1 MSNDRIV
8 GLEKLIVA
16 SSEFQ
21 ELEQNLKYFCPFEA
35 VGMTDQEI
43 RHAHFL
49 SYILDPNRPHGF
61 EDSYLRGFL
70 KIATKKALDQNSPI
84 RPIDIHLMDLNEV
97 RIHREK
103 DRIDLKIEI
112 PPVVTI
118 GQKGIVLV
126 FELKINAKEGKDQ
139 LRKYENKIREQHRDS
154 HSLFFFLTKKGED
167 PSEGSRD
174 SWTPLAISDVL
185 DEFKKIVT
193 RSIGDEAARKA
204 VEAYIAMMRRKHVTD
219 QNDRLQQLAR
229 KLWSEH
235 KEALEFLSA
244 SQPDDVSDLL
254 AKLDED
260 KKALCGLLKEKTS
273 WVFEA
278 EPEPG
283 ARSVILYPVAL
294 DPLNLNDG
302 KRIFVLVIDRN
313 YGDRDKIRFRW
324 MLRPGSVE
332 ARSAIYDKI
341 GGKKRALTSEWTQI
355 DVARF
360 ELKSSTGL
368 PELKAKVVDFVRR
381 DQDRFANLFTLKY

>member
-1 MSNDRIV
+1 MNNDLIIE
-8 GLEKLIVA
+8 LEKLVVG

-61 EDSYLRGFL
+61 EDSYLRCFL
-70 KIATKKALDQNSPI
+70 KIATKKALDKKSPI

-97 RIHREK
+97 RIYREE
-103 DRIDLKIEI
+103 DRIDLMIEI

-118 GQKGIVLV
+118 GQRGVVLV

-139 LRKYENKIREQHRDS
+139 LRRYENKIREQHRNS
-154 HSLFFFLTKKGED
+154 HILFFFLTKKGED

-185 DEFKKIVT
+185 DEFNKIVT
-193 RSIGDEAARKA
+193 RSIGDEAARKT

-219 QNDRLQQLAR
+219 QNDRLQQLVR

-260 KKALCGLLKEKTS
+260 KRVLCGLLKDKTS
-273 WVFEA
+273 WEFES
-278 EPEPG
+278 ESEPG

-324 MLRPGSVE
+324 LLRPGSVE
-332 ARSAIYDKI
+332 ARGAIYDKI

-368 PELKAKVVDFVRR
+368 PELMAKVVEFVRR
-381 DQDRFANLFTLKY
+381 DQSRFENLFTP

>member
-1 MSNDRIV
+1 
-8 GLEKLIVA
+8 
-16 SSEFQ
+16 
-21 ELEQNLKYFCPFEA
+21 
-35 VGMTDQEI
+35 
-43 RHAHFL
+43 
-49 SYILDPNRPHGF
+49 
-61 EDSYLRGFL
+61 
-70 KIATKKALDQNSPI
+70 
-84 RPIDIHLMDLNEV
+84 MDLNEV
-97 RIHREK
+97 RIYREE
-103 DRIDLKIEI
+103 DRIDLMIEI

-118 GQKGIVLV
+118 GQRGVVLV

-139 LRKYENKIREQHRDS
+139 LRRYENKIREQHRNS
-154 HSLFFFLTKKGED
+154 HILFFFLTKKGED

-185 DEFKKIVT
+185 DEFNKIVT
-193 RSIGDEAARKA
+193 RSIGDEAARKT

-219 QNDRLQQLAR
+219 QNDRLQQLVR

-260 KKALCGLLKEKTS
+260 KRVLCGLLKDKTS
-273 WVFEA
+273 WEFES
-278 EPEPG
+278 ESEPG

-324 MLRPGSVE
+324 LLRPGSVE
-332 ARSAIYDKI
+332 ARGAIYDKI

-368 PELKAKVVDFVRR
+368 PELMAKVVEFVRR
-381 DQDRFANLFTLKY
+381 DQSRFENLFTP